1 MKKNLPMFCLFL
13 LASAFLQAQDAGEIV
28 KKALDNFR
36 GKSSKST
43 ITMKIIRPGWSREI
57 RMKAWSKGDKYSLI
71 KILAPARD
79 KGVAYLK
86 VGKEIWN
93 WQPSIER
100 TIKLPPS
107 MMGQSWMGS
116 DFTNDDLVRES
127 SEVRDYTHRIIGSDT
142 LQGRECWKIELI
154 PKEDAAVVWGKII
167 MWISKKDYL
176 ELRAEFYDED
186 GTLVNIMKASDIK
199 NMHGRIIPVRLEMIP
214 ADKPGQKTVIVYE
227 DIVFDIPIPDSFFSL
242 QNMKKVR

>member
-1 MKKNLPMFCLFL
+1 MKKILSLLLIFL
-13 LASAFLQAQDAGEIV
+13 LAPALLQAQDAREIV

-36 GKSSKST
+36 GESSKST
-43 ITMKIIRPGWSREI
+43 LTMKIIRPGWSREI
-57 RMKAWSKGDKYSLI
+57 RLKAWSKGEKYSLI

-100 TIKLPPS
+100 SIKLPPS

-127 SEVRDYTHRIIGSDT
+127 SELRDYTHRIIGSDT
-142 LQGRECWKIELI
+142 LQGRECWKIELL
-154 PKEDAAVVWGKII
+154 PKEEAAVVWGKII
-167 MWISKKDYL
+167 MWVSKKDYL

-186 GTLVNIMKASDIK
+186 GKLVNIMKASDIK
-199 NMHGRIIPVRLEMIP
+199 KMNGRTIPTRLEMIP
-214 ADKPGQKTVIVYE
+214 AEKPGQKTVIVYE
-227 DIVFDIPIPDSFFSL
+227 DIQFDIPIPDRFFSL

>member
-1 MKKNLPMFCLFL
+1 MKKNITLLCTL
-13 LASAFLQAQDAGEIV
+13 LALSAFLSAQDAGKIV

-57 RMKAWSKGDKYSLI
+57 RMKAWSKGDHYTLI

-100 TIKLPPS
+100 SIKLPPS

-116 DFTNDDLVRES
+116 DFSNDDLVRES

-142 LQGRECWKIELI
+142 LQGRECWKIELR

-186 GTLVNIMKASDIK
+186 ATLINIMKASDIK
-199 NMHGRIIPVRLEMIP
+199 NMNGRIIPTRLEMIP
-214 ADKPGQKTVIVYE
+214 ADKPKQKTVIVYE
-227 DIVFDIPIPDSFFSL
+227 DIQFDIPIPDRFFSL

>member
-1 MKKNLPMFCLFL
+1 MKKILSLLCFYL
-13 LASAFLQAQDAGEIV
+13 LASAFLSAQDAREIV

-36 GKSSKST
+36 GESSKST
-43 ITMKIIRPGWSREI
+43 LTMKIIRPGWSREI
-57 RMKAWSKGDKYSLI
+57 RLKAWSKGEKYSLI

-100 TIKLPPS
+100 SIKLPPS

-127 SEVRDYTHRIIGSDT
+127 SELRDYTHRIIGSDT
-142 LQGRECWKIELI
+142 LQGRECWKIELL

-186 GTLVNIMKASDIK
+186 GKLVNIMKASDIK
-199 NMHGRIIPVRLEMIP
+199 KMNGRTIPTRLEMIP
-214 ADKPGQKTVIVYE
+214 AEKPGQKTVIVYE
-227 DIVFDIPIPDSFFSL
+227 DIQFEIPIPDRFFSL

>member
-1 MKKNLPMFCLFL
+1 MKKTISLLFISI
-13 LASAFLQAQDAGEIV
+13 LASAILPAQDARDIV
-28 KKALDNFR
+28 QKALDNFR
-36 GKSSKST
+36 GESSKST
-43 ITMKIIRPGWSREI
+43 LTMKIIRPGWSREV
-57 RMKAWSKGDKYSLI
+57 RLKAWSKGEKYSLI

-86 VGKEIWN
+86 VDKEIWN

-100 TIKLPPS
+100 SIKLPPS

-127 SEVRDYTHRIIGSDT
+127 SELRDYTHRIIGSDT
-142 LQGRECWKIELI
+142 IEGRECWKIELL
-154 PKEDAAVVWGKII
+154 PKEDAAVIWGKII

-186 GTLVNIMKASDIK
+186 GNLINIMKASDVK
-199 NMHGRIIPVRLEMIP
+199 NMNGRIIPTRLEMIP
-214 ADKPGQKTVIVYE
+214 ADKPGQKTVLIYE
-227 DIVFDIPIPDSFFSL
+227 NIEFDIPIPDSFFSL

>member
-1 MKKNLPMFCLFL
+1 
-13 LASAFLQAQDAGEIV
+13 
-28 KKALDNFR
+28 
-36 GKSSKST
+36 
-43 ITMKIIRPGWSREI
+43 MKIIRPGWSREI
-57 RMKAWSKGDKYSLI
+57 RMKAWSKGDHYTLI

-100 TIKLPPS
+100 SIKLPPS

-116 DFTNDDLVRES
+116 DFSNDDLVRES

-142 LQGRECWKIELI
+142 LQGRECWKIELR

-186 GTLVNIMKASDIK
+186 ATLINIMKASDIK
-199 NMHGRIIPVRLEMIP
+199 NMNGRIIPTRLEMIP
-214 ADKPGQKTVIVYE
+214 ADKPKQKTVIVYE
-227 DIVFDIPIPDSFFSL
+227 DIQFDIPIPDRFFSL